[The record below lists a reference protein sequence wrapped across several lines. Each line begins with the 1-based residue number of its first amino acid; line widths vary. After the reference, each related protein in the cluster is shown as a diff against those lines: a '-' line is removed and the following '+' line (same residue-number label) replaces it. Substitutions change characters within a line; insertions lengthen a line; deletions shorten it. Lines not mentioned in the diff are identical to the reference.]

1 MITGNR
7 CGRPFEDLDFCV
19 DANNVLN
26 LASTGSIIGNWEIDD
41 KQQFGTKIVY
51 PKFDKIQLIYLDY
64 YDQKWLPYEL
74 KITRMCEKTED
85 CYDVISHWNLRENFL
100 SQLQMICTPSGF
112 CQSTNQ
118 QLWRTGGSLSGN
130 NFCDQTLDMENIF
143 AASGSL
149 RDRSFKR

>member
-1 MITGNR
+1 MFVMITGNR

-26 LASTGSIIGNWEIDD
+26 LASTGSIIGNWEIVY
-41 KQQFGTKIVY
+41 KQYGNKIVY
-51 PKFDKIQLIYLDY
+51 PKFEIQLIYLDY
-64 YDQKWLPYEL
+64 SYEL

-118 QLWRTGGSLSGN
+118 QLWRTGSLTGN